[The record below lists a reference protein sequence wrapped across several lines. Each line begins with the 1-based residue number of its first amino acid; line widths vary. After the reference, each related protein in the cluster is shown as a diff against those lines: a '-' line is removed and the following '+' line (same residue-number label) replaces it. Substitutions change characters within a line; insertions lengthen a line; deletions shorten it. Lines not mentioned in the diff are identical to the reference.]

1 MLKYLVTIFLFL
13 FLGDLFKG
21 GGSNGRVGAGA
32 ENMHHVRML
41 PINVTLIVK
50 GTLDALKTLSH

>member
-13 FLGDLFKG
+13 FLGDHFKG
-21 GGSNGRVGAGA
+21 GGSNGRDRGRA